1 MDPAA
6 TEYSRKSVLVILKRW
21 DKNIA
26 GEACSHKKSPSGR
39 YVYRKL
45 FSRMDLQQIN
55 IKVFATEDSKI
66 NYTNFIKVFNRWM
79 EEADS
84 EDYLNYADYSHVDAG
99 PGVLLI
105 LKQANYSIDNA
116 YHKHGFLYNRKHAV
130 EGDNA
135 DRIRHAL
142 TEVLSKC
149 EQLEAAA
156 ELENA
161 VHFNGADLLFMINN
175 RHIAPNTSEIEESVQ
190 AELTPVLQQ
199 MYGGDDFTVE
209 RTSEDARERFA
220 LRISANSDKPISELL
235 SNLGG

>member
-1 MDPAA
+1 
-6 TEYSRKSVLVILKRW
+6 
-21 DKNIA
+21 
-26 GEACSHKKSPSGR
+26 
-39 YVYRKL
+39 
-45 FSRMDLQQIN
+45 MDLQQIN
-55 IKVFATEDSKI
+55 IKVFVTEDSTV

-84 EDYLNYADYSHVDAG
+84 DDYLNYADYSHVDAG

-116 YHKHGFLYNRKHAV
+116 YHEPGFLYNRKHEV
-130 EGDNA
+130 DGENA
-135 DRIRHAL
+135 EKIQQAF

-149 EQLEAAA
+149 ELLEASD

-161 VHFNGADLLFMINN
+161 IHFNGANILFMINN
-175 RHIAPNTSEIEESVQ
+175 RHIAPNTEETASAIQ
-190 AELTPVLQQ
+190 ADLAPVLEQ
-199 MYGGDDFTVE
+199 MYGNDDFKVE

-220 LRISANSDKPISELL
+220 VRITANSDKPISELL

>member
-1 MDPAA
+1 
-6 TEYSRKSVLVILKRW
+6 
-21 DKNIA
+21 
-26 GEACSHKKSPSGR
+26 
-39 YVYRKL
+39 
-45 FSRMDLQQIN
+45 MDLQQIN
-55 IKVFATEDSKI
+55 VKVFTTDASEI

-84 EDYLNYADYSHVDAG
+84 DDYLNYADYSHVDAG

-116 YHKHGFLYNRKHAV
+116 YHEHGFLYNRKHAV

-135 DRIRHAL
+135 DKIRQAL

-149 EQLEAAA
+149 EQLEGAA

-161 VHFNGADLLFMINN
+161 VHFNGADLLFMVNN
-175 RHIAPNTSEIEESVQ
+175 RHLAPNTSETAASI
-190 AELTPVLQQ
+190 AADLTPVLQQ
-199 MYGGDDFTVE
+199 MYGDDDFTIA

>member
-1 MDPAA
+1 MF
-6 TEYSRKSVLVILKRW
+6 RGI
-21 DKNIA
+21 
-26 GEACSHKKSPSGR
+26 
-39 YVYRKL
+39 
-45 FSRMDLQQIN
+45 FSYMDLQQIN
-55 IKVFATEDSKI
+55 IKVFATEDSSI

-79 EEADS
+79 EEGDS

-116 YHKHGFLYNRKHAV
+116 YHQPGFLYNRKHAM

-135 DRIRHAL
+135 EKIRYAL

-149 EQLEAAA
+149 EQLAASA
-156 ELENA
+156 ELEDA
-161 VHFNGADLLFMINN
+161 VHFDGADILFMINN
-175 RHIAPNTSEIEESVQ
+175 RHIAPNTPETAESIQ
-190 AELTPVLQQ
+190 AALTPVLQQ
-199 MYGGDDFTVE
+199 MYGDDDFTVA

-235 SNLGG
+235 SNLGN

>member
-1 MDPAA
+1 
-6 TEYSRKSVLVILKRW
+6 
-21 DKNIA
+21 
-26 GEACSHKKSPSGR
+26 
-39 YVYRKL
+39 
-45 FSRMDLQQIN
+45 MDLQQIN
-55 IKVFATEDSKI
+55 IKVFTTEDSNI

-84 EDYLNYADYSHVDAG
+84 DDYLNYADYSHVDAG

-116 YHKHGFLYNRKHAV
+116 YHQPGFLYNRKHAV
-130 EGDNA
+130 EGENTEK
-135 DRIRHAL
+135 IRQAL

-149 EQLEAAA
+149 EQLEASA

-161 VHFNGADLLFMINN
+161 VHFNGADLLFMVNN
-175 RHIAPNTSEIEESVQ
+175 RHIAPNTPETVESIQ
-190 AELTPVLQQ
+190 ADLAPVLQQ
-199 MYGGDDFTVE
+199 MYGDDDFTVE

-220 LRISANSDKPISELL
+220 VRISANSDKPISELL